1 MAVSYLWRAEMKPA
15 TDLAMPEPRPL
26 DAGMIAS
33 ASGWLRAAEAG
44 LRFRRVT
51 AADEPFLFR
60 VYASTRTD
68 ELAPVPWS
76 DEQKAQFLDMQARA
90 QHTDYQRNYAAAD
103 WLIIEHDGTD
113 VGRLYLERGDNNDT
127 HHIIDIAFLPEW
139 RNRGLGGALLR
150 DLLDEAARCGKAVS
164 IHVEKFNP
172 AMRLYQRLGFMR
184 IEDRGV
190 YDLMQ

>member
-1 MAVSYLWRAEMKPA
+1 MAASYLWRAEMKPA

-33 ASGWLRAAEAG
+33 ASGWLRAAQAR

-51 AADEPFLFR
+51 AAD
-60 VYASTRTD
+60 
-68 ELAPVPWS
+68 AP
-76 DEQKAQFLDMQARA
+76 L
-90 QHTDYQRNYAAAD
+90 
-103 WLIIEHDGTD
+103 
-113 VGRLYLERGDNNDT
+113 
-127 HHIIDIAFLPEW
+127 
-139 RNRGLGGALLR
+139 LLR
-150 DLLDEAARCGKAVS
+150 DLLDEAARSGKAVS

-190 YDLMQ
+190 YDLMQSKSPAPIR